1 MDLFSEKSSKYIGA
15 VILSTVFSASNAFG
29 GKYIISLSKFLS
41 RVRLTINT
49 EGESQKL
56 HGDKWYEGY
65 YNSPKEAYQANLKD
79 CYGKKLNNTHLY
91 ILISSYKQAGIYGK
105 KIVDSMEANAKHLSE
120 LGVTPH
126 IIVRCD
132 GDRENGG
139 ITDDI
144 ADYACALEG
153 QKISFKCHESTSVKM
168 KDLTFDGNDPM
179 HAHWELVANE
189 SNRGCS
195 GTRHASIAMIE
206 EEVKELRKQGK
217 YVYIGIFDG
226 DDWVHEDFYPVLVLN
241 ALYTNAPVSNY
252 NGRMGAHGLE
262 HTGLRTKRML
272 GIGKE
277 YAWTVYTDMRKDEVE
292 ETLSKEYEEMHPN
305 ACGSCCTTKIFE
317 ADYFYGKLNSLHE
330 KKLLYY
336 PNAKRNWIDLTE
348 LSCLD
353 GFCKEA
359 CTCTTPIE
367 GDPNDFFEK
376 GSLFR
381 YTQH

>member
-1 MDLFSEKSSKYIGA
+1 MNYKELLKYVCTVAIAG
-15 VILSTVFSASNAFG
+15 SVFSNNAFG
-29 GKYIISLSKFLS
+29 EEITVSLSTFFDKTRWIQS
-41 RVRLTINT
+41 KT
-49 EGESQKL
+49 EAQK
-56 HGDKWYEGY
+56 KYAERWKEEYFK
-65 YNSPKEAYQANLKD
+65 NPREAYQANLRDDYKETLSD
-79 CYGKKLNNTHLY
+79 THLY
-91 ILISSYKQAGIYGK
+91 ILVSSYKQAKIYGSE
-105 KIVDSMEANAKHLSE
+105 IVKSLEANAQHLKE

-126 IIVRCD
+126 IVVRCD
-132 GDRENGG
+132 GEKTEKEEHVISGDLRTYAEILNAKQ
-139 ITDDI
+139 I
-144 ADYACALEG
+144 AF
-153 QKISFKCHESTSVKM
+153 KIHESERVNPLDFKYEYH
-168 KDLTFDGNDPM
+168 NPEA
-179 HAHWELVANE
+179 AHWELVANE

-353 GFCKEA
+353 GYGKGA
-359 CTCTTPIE
+359 CTCTTKE
-367 GDPNDFFEK
+367 N
-376 GSLFR
+376 LFY